1 MKINPINEYRVEVE
15 LAPAELEALGVR
27 FETLDWADVETRRA
41 VWSVLGRV
49 REQGVELAPEGRLLI
64 EAGRVPQGV
73 RLCFTSVPG
82 KGAKRPAPRFIK
94 EDCLVLRCES
104 QRDLQRAAALLPG
117 AELSAYRRG
126 EVYFLLASGQAPCS
140 PGRAA
145 EFGAPVPGAG
155 PLARAILEEYAF
167 PLPL

>member
-1 MKINPINEYRVEVE
+1 MKINPINEYRVEVD

-41 VWSVLGRV
+41 MWSVLGRV

-73 RLCFTSVPG
+73 RLCFTSLPK
-82 KGAKRPAPRFIK
+82 KGANKPALRLIK

-104 QRDLQRAAALLPG
+104 QRDLKRAAALLPG
-117 AELSAYRRG
+117 ADLSAYRRG
-126 EVYFLLASGQAPCS
+126 AVFYLLVSGAQPRM
-140 PGRAA
+140 PGSAA

-155 PLARAILEEYAF
+155 PFARAIWEEYAS